1 MTILKRYLHEPVNT
15 ITHFIGAVASLVGLI
30 VLLILTFEEVPK
42 MLTLLIYS
50 LSMVALFT
58 ASTLFHGIKGK
69 PRHRFWLNRLDHM
82 AIFLLIAGT
91 YTPVAYNLFT
101 GWWRWGTLGTVWSVA
116 ALGMGYK
123 LLSRRIHGFFNVS
136 IYLLLSWGIG
146 LPIVLFTNI
155 IHIVPYWGLFLI
167 ALGGLIYSL
176 GFIIY
181 YLERPDPWPKIFGHH
196 EIWHLFVMGG
206 SLCHFLFMLLV
217 VVPFEH
223 TFS

>member
-1 MTILKRYLHEPVNT
+1 
-15 ITHFIGAVASLVGLI
+15 
-30 VLLILTFEEVPK
+30 
-42 MLTLLIYS
+42 
-50 LSMVALFT
+50 
-58 ASTLFHGIKGK
+58 
-69 PRHRFWLNRLDHM
+69 
-82 AIFLLIAGT
+82 
-91 YTPVAYNLFT
+91 
-101 GWWRWGTLGTVWSVA
+101 VA